1 MLNIIRIHTLKVSG
15 YWSPACCL
23 VYFFLAKKESFSTL
37 LVTATLSR
45 TVTPMTAALHR
56 RQPEAEREAAPV
68 PCSSRRELSASRAL
82 GRNSLLLLVRDLP
95 RGVVWKSVCG
105 VSTSSLGTI
114 QPVIPASKTPLK
126 ARGKLGPKLL
136 HP

>member
-1 MLNIIRIHTLKVSG
+1 
-15 YWSPACCL
+15 
-23 VYFFLAKKESFSTL
+23 
-37 LVTATLSR
+37 
-45 TVTPMTAALHR
+45 MTAALHR
-56 RQPEAEREAAPV
+56 RKPEAEGEAAPV

-114 QPVIPASKTPLK
+114 QPVIPVSKTPLK